1 MKVTSKEELLM
12 ESWQGKQLEL
22 VPEFSGTAIRP
33 KYRFEEFIASHLSES
48 PTEQVRLMELICERN
63 NMNRAI
69 KRVIQNDGA
78 PGVDGMT
85 VRKIKR
91 YRKRHWP
98 KIEKALLEGVY
109 DPMPVRRKEIPK
121 PGGVRL
127 LGIPTVL
134 DRVIQ
139 QAVAQILNLIWDP
152 TFSEYSF
159 GFRPDLSQH
168 DAMRQYREYVRSG
181 LRFVVDFD
189 ISKFFD
195 RVNHDRLLARLA
207 TRIKDK
213 RVLKLIRSFLKAGV
227 MIGGLEQPT
236 EEGTPQ
242 GGPISSILSNIVLD
256 ELDKELEKRGLC
268 FVRYADDCVIFV
280 RSKRAGSRVM
290 KSVSRF
296 LEKKLR
302 LKVNRDKSAV
312 GRPWERKYL
321 GFCVTN
327 SRKSSKIRIHWKTIK
342 RFKERVREITARRR
356 GRSVKQVID
365 ELNVYMRG
373 WWGYFRLTES
383 FNRLRPLQ
391 HWVRRRLRS
400 LIWKQWK
407 NRRTRVGELLKRG
420 VFRSQALTTGCARK
434 GPWRMSK
441 VKWVQIALPDKYF
454 ASLGLMFP
462 WI

>member
-1 MKVTSKEELLM
+1 M
-12 ESWQGKQLEL
+12 E
-22 VPEFSGTAIRP
+22 
-33 KYRFEEFIASHLSES
+33 
-48 PTEQVRLMELICERN
+48 
-63 NMNRAI
+63 RAI
-69 KRVIQNDGA
+69 KRVIRNAGV

-91 YRKRHWP
+91 YFKKHKS
-98 KIEKALLEGVY
+98 KIEKALLEGAY
-109 DPMPVRRKEIPK
+109 QPMSVLRVEIPK

-139 QAVAQILNLIWDP
+139 QAVAQILTLIWDP
-152 TFSEYSF
+152 TFSGNSF
-159 GFRPDLSQH
+159 GFRPDCSQH
-168 DAMRQYREYVRSG
+168 GAMRQYREYVQSG
-181 LRFVVDFD
+181 LRFVVDID
-189 ISKFFD
+189 LSQFFD

-213 RVLKLIRSFLKAGV
+213 RVLKLIRSFLTSGT

-242 GGPISSILSNIVLD
+242 GGPLSPLLSNIVLD

-280 RSKRAGSRVM
+280 RSKRAGNRVM
-290 KSVSRF
+290 KNVSRL

-321 GFCVTN
+321 GFCVTI
-327 SRKSSKIRIHWKTIK
+327 SRKSPKIRIHWKTIK
-342 RFKERVREITARRR
+342 RFRERVREITARRR
-356 GRSVKQVID
+356 GRSVKQIID

-383 FNRLRPLQ
+383 FNRLKPLQ
-391 HWVRRRLRS
+391 HWIRRRIRA

-407 NRRTRVGELLKRG
+407 NRRTRVRELLKRG
-420 VFRSQALTTGCARK
+420 VFRNQALTTGCARK

-441 VKWVQIALPDKYF
+441 VKWVQIALPDRYF
-454 ASLGLMFP
+454 VSLSLVFP